1 MIHMILY
8 ITYFAWHWLRL
19 QWWLGLIYKTAAT
32 TSLSPCH
39 TMDCGY
45 LWLMPQESVQHVLFS
60 ACCSF
65 ETQSSIK
72 QTVSALNRV
81 EWSCPTVG
89 RRRNEA
95 MNAKIILAF
104 PKKKDGIS
112 TTMGVRSPR
121 LYRQICVG
129 RVQDR
134 IVATTQ
140 DWWNLP
146 GLS

>member
-1 MIHMILY
+1 
-8 ITYFAWHWLRL
+8 
-19 QWWLGLIYKTAAT
+19 
-32 TSLSPCH
+32 
-39 TMDCGY
+39 
-45 LWLMPQESVQHVLFS
+45 VLFS

-134 IVATTQ
+134 SVATTQ
-140 DWWNLP
+140 EWWNLP
-146 GLS
+146 GLA